1 MVDSSISWSLVPVL
15 PYSWYLYIQMLR
27 NHSHTIKKK
36 KNFANANFFYNVGGL
51 SVKISSL
58 FGKAIP
64 VEYHEQNNPGT
75 FSIPEKNGLAIVIVV
90 SYDIHYYFLEGLKGL
105 IIR

>member
-1 MVDSSISWSLVPVL
+1 MESGPCVAIFLVF
-15 PYSWYLYIQMLR
+15 I
-27 NHSHTIKKK
+27 HSNVEKSFTHNKKKK